1 MNGFKVTHPQKAT
14 DHTVLLVYVSNHPTT
29 FKHEGRVPHKNLKS
43 KTDLEWSPQPIQHK
57 KFQVDNDREYMG
69 QSNMSKENIINLISF
84 NQYSQAQALSGSVW
98 IQSCFIL

>member
-1 MNGFKVTHPQKAT
+1 MGYNGNFRAKV
-14 DHTVLLVYVSNHPTT
+14 
-29 FKHEGRVPHKNLKS
+29 
-43 KTDLEWSPQPIQHK
+43 IQAALTGYKKQCSLADTGARPLHRPRDFD
-57 KFQVDNDREYMG
+57 KFQVDDDRAGREYTG